1 MSGWVLVTGAG
12 SGIGEGIASVLGER
26 GWRVAVN
33 DLDATAAE
41 RTAAAVGGV
50 AVPGDVATAAGDIV
64 RAASAATRGAG
75 LAAVVN
81 NAGIIRRASHATVTA
96 DALDEVYRV
105 NLRASILVAQAA
117 LPEVA
122 RNRGAIVNI
131 ASISAI
137 TPQMN
142 AGLYAPSKAA
152 VVQFTRQAAVEWGPL
167 GVRVNAIAPGMVRTA
182 MSESV
187 WADPELHERRRAFV
201 PIGRVGTPE
210 DIGRVVAFLLSEDA
224 AYVTGQVIAV
234 DGGFTQVLIDQLP
247 HPPHA

>member
-1 MSGWVLVTGAG
+1 MSRWVLVTGAG
-12 SGIGEGIASVLGER
+12 SGIGEGIARVLAGR

-33 DLDATAAE
+33 DLDAAAAR
-41 RTAAAVGGV
+41 RTAEAVEGV
-50 AVPGDVATAAGDIV
+50 AVPGEVAADAAAIV
-64 RAASAATRGAG
+64 RAAQAATAGLG

-81 NAGIIRRASHATVTA
+81 NAGIIRRAALATVTPE
-96 DALDEVYRV
+96 ALDEVYRV
-105 NLRASILVAQAA
+105 NLRAAVLVAQAA
-117 LPEVA
+117 LPDLE
-122 RNRGAIVNI
+122 RNRGAVVNI
-131 ASISAI
+131 ASIAAL

-142 AGLYAPSKAA
+142 AGLYAASKAA
-152 VVQFTRQAAVEWGPL
+152 LVQLTRQAAVEWGPL

-201 PIGRVGTPE
+201 PLGRVGTPD
-210 DIGRVVAFLLSEDA
+210 DIGRVTAFLLSDDA
-224 AYVTGQVIAV
+224 DYVTGQVIAV